1 MILLQEALA
10 GFRTMPLLEWL
21 AVLFGVAYVVLAAKE
36 SLWAWFFAFWGTLIY
51 TILFWEGSLISS
63 FLLNIYYMV
72 MAIYGFVLW
81 GKKSR
86 KDEVRIHRIGVQ
98 KALRLFISFGFLSLV
113 LGYLFGRYFAANE
126 PYLDAFVFTLSLAAT
141 YMMAKKVL
149 ENWLFWIV
157 VDSAGIVLY
166 YKSGYYPTVV
176 LFSLYVGLGIYGYF
190 EWRKL
195 EQVR

>member
-1 MILLQEALA
+1 MTLFQEALA
-10 GFRTMPLLEWL
+10 GFGTMSVLEWI

-72 MAIYGFVLW
+72 MAIYGFILW
-81 GKKSR
+81 GKKSSQ
-86 KDEVRIHRIGVQ
+86 DEVHIHRIGY
-98 KALRLFISFGFLSLV
+98 KNAFLLFIGFGLLSLV

-126 PYLDAFVFTLSLAAT
+126 PYLDAFVFTLSLVAT
-141 YMMAKKVL
+141 YMMAQKML

-176 LFSLYVGLGIYGYF
+176 LFSLYVALGVYGYLQ
-190 EWRKL
+190 WKRL
-195 EQVR
+195 ETTV